1 LEVLRLANVTEEPS
15 QTKPDLADADA
26 LIKEARQRQR
36 RRWVIVIATVLVMAG
51 AAVAAVNGLSGSGSA
66 RSRTAR
72 QPMTPASFLARAK
85 SGIEGTFSAVYQ
97 LSGQLGSS
105 LSSAKTDATVTVAQ
119 RAAAGTT
126 PSPSR
131 GIGEWSYRLTTANG
145 GGEEWVV
152 RGSTLEDCSRT
163 SASQPWRCTGPG
175 RYKDVGYT
183 TTYALAIIPFLPD
196 TAYGLISYALEGIPP
211 HHKVTIRSERSSLG
225 PLTCLVLSHSNQICL
240 LSDGHLASYTGEGWG
255 GFDWT
260 KARLVSERPTS
271 AAADFILSGN
281 PKEPFMLPLE

>member
-1 LEVLRLANVTEEPS
+1 MEVLRLANVTEEPS

-97 LSGQLGSS
+97 LSGQLGSP

-131 GIGEWSYRLTTANG
+131 GLGEWSYRLVSTNTDV
-145 GGEEWVV
+145 EWVV
-152 RGSTLEDCSRT
+152 RGSSFEDCMRWQP
-163 SASQPWRCTGPG
+163 SQPLRCTGPKRHADAG
-175 RYKDVGYT
+175 IGYV
-183 TTYALAIIPFLPD
+183 LATIPYVPL
-196 TAYGLISYALEGIPP
+196 TAYDSIRSAVQGTAP
-211 HHKVTIRSERSSLG
+211 HHSLVIRSERSSLG
-225 PLTCLVLSHSNQICL
+225 PLTCLVLSHSAQVCL
-240 LSDGHLASYTGEGWG
+240 LSNGHLASYTGESYV

-260 KARLVSERPTS
+260 NARLVSERPT
-271 AAADFILSGN
+271 APAADFTLSGI
-281 PKEPFMLPLE
+281 PKEPYVEPLE

>member
-36 RRWVIVIATVLVMAG
+36 RRWVIVIAIVLVMAG

-66 RSRTAR
+66 RSHPAR

-105 LSSAKTDATVTVAQ
+105 LSSAKADATVTIAQ
-119 RAAAGTT
+119 RAPAGTV

-131 GIGEWSYRLTTANG
+131 GLDEWSYRLVSANTDV
-145 GGEEWVV
+145 EWVV
-152 RGSTLEDCSRT
+152 RGSSFED
-163 SASQPWRCTGPG
+163 
-175 RYKDVGYT
+175 
-183 TTYALAIIPFLPD
+183 
-196 TAYGLISYALEGIPP
+196 
-211 HHKVTIRSERSSLG
+211 
-225 PLTCLVLSHSNQICL
+225 
-240 LSDGHLASYTGEGWG
+240 
-255 GFDWT
+255 
-260 KARLVSERPTS
+260 
-271 AAADFILSGN
+271 
-281 PKEPFMLPLE
+281 